1 MKKNLNVFVGV
12 ILCALLCGLFVW
24 LSTSE
29 EEQLGWNPNEEFGT
43 EGKVYSGGAS
53 YTNATFVAP
62 ASEGLALQS
71 MSSRSTVRPV
81 AVSSYA
87 GASYSA
93 GATVSYSGGLGVGT
107 PSAGGGLYATSSAVI
122 NSYGGGGNSGGAV
135 GGGAR
140 GGMSSGAVAQG
151 GGAVAIASPI
161 TYTAARR
168 GATNMP
174 EAVVNEDAM
183 SVAAASMAAPA
194 ANGASLFGAYTG
206 MYGGAVL
213 SAYDPMSAG
222 YNAGRAGISGRKKS
236 APTMGDSSWW
246 VWFDTWAQTNGDD
259 YQDKDGYYW
268 FGDQSLLDVYND
280 FLANFWNEGMG
291 IAPTFDQ
298 WKAWYFAATGGDV
311 DGDGVVDGF
320 LYEDTNRKYFW
331 GELVPVGD
339 ILPLLLIA
347 LLYVLFVA
355 IKSRSL
361 QSLLKAERSK

>member
-24 LSTSE
+24 LSTSQ
-29 EEQLGWNPNEEFGT
+29 EEQLGWNPNEEFGA

-71 MSSRSTVRPV
+71 MPSRSTSRPV

-135 GGGAR
+135 GGSAR

-161 TYTAARR
+161 TYTSARR

-174 EAVVNEDAM
+174 EAVTNEEAM
-183 SVAAASMAAPA
+183 SAAAASMAAPA

-213 SAYDPMSAG
+213 SAYNPMAAG
-222 YNAGRAGISGRKKS
+222 YNAGRVGISGRRNS
-236 APTMGDSSWW
+236 APTVGGSSWW
-246 VWFDTWAQTNGDD
+246 LWFDTWAHANGSG
-259 YQDKDGYYW
+259 YQDEDGNYW
-268 FGDQSLLDVYND
+268 FNDQTLEEVYND
-280 FLANFWNEGMG
+280 FLANYWNEGMG
-291 IAPTFDQ
+291 VAPTFEQ
-298 WKAWYFAATGGDV
+298 WKDEYLAAINASDE
-311 DGDGVVDGF
+311 DYY
-320 LYEDTNRKYFW
+320 LYEGTNSKYFW

-361 QSLLKAERSK
+361 QSLLKTERSK

>member
-29 EEQLGWNPNEEFGT
+29 EEQLGWNPNEEFGA

-71 MSSRSTVRPV
+71 MSSRSTARPV

-87 GASYSA
+87 GSSYSA

-122 NSYGGGGNSGGAV
+122 NSYGGGGNNGGAV

-161 TYTAARR
+161 TYTSTRR

-213 SAYDPMSAG
+213 SAYNPMSAG
-222 YNAGRAGISGRKKS
+222 YNAGRAGISGRRKS
-236 APTMGDSSWW
+236 APTLGDSSWW
-246 VWFDTWAQTNGDD
+246 VWFDTWTHTGENGVG
-259 YQDKDGYYW
+259 YQDKDGNYW
-268 FGDQSLLDVYND
+268 FNDQTLEEVYND

-298 WKAWYFAATGGDV
+298 WKAWYFAATGG
-311 DGDGVVDGF
+311 GDGAGF
-320 LYEDTNRKYFW
+320 FYEGTNSKYFW

-339 ILPLLLIA
+339 ILPLVLIA

>member
-12 ILCALLCGLFVW
+12 LLCALLCGLFVW

-93 GATVSYSGGLGVGT
+93 SAPVSYSGGLGVGT
-107 PSAGGGLYATSSAVI
+107 PSAGGGLYATSNAVI

-135 GGGAR
+135 GGSAR

-161 TYTAARR
+161 TYTSVRR

-183 SVAAASMAAPA
+183 SAAAASMAAPA

-213 SAYDPMSAG
+213 SAYDPMSAD
-222 YNAGRAGISGRKKS
+222 YNAGRAGISGRRNSPS
-236 APTMGDSSWW
+236 AGMGTTWQTWLTDVWLPNHNDCGVMGEDGNWYITEADLMAAYEQFMSEWNGGLAEGPSWLDW
-246 VWFDTWAQTNGDD
+246 KTWFDPYGNGPGLGVGDRT
-259 YQDKDGYYW
+259 YYW
-268 FGDQSLLDVYND
+268 L
-280 FLANFWNEGMG
+280 
-291 IAPTFDQ
+291 
-298 WKAWYFAATGGDV
+298 
-311 DGDGVVDGF
+311 
-320 LYEDTNRKYFW
+320 
-331 GELVPVGD
+331 PVGD

-361 QSLLKAERSK
+361 QSLLKTERSE